1 MPLLPIARTM
11 QQNSS
16 KSPKSGK
23 RWTRQREQAM
33 KIREFEQHRYEKHLQ
48 DFCQEQGPPP
58 HLHDK
63 LKWGYGVDPKKQT
76 VELYEIRPHFMEPSK
91 KIQSPIAKASYVNA
105 QKSWKVYWMRGNGK
119 WTLYEPC
126 PSLRSLEEFLKLV
139 HENAY
144 GCFFG

>member
-1 MPLLPIARTM
+1 MAI
-11 QQNSS
+11 S
-16 KSPKSGK
+16 K
-23 RWTRQREQAM
+23 
-33 KIREFEQHRYEKHLQ
+33 FEQHRYEKLLQ

-91 KIQSPIAKASYVNA
+91 KVQSPIAKASYVNA
-105 QKSWKVYWMRGNGK
+105 QKNWKVYWMRSNGK